1 MSRRILIGLSLLL
14 SLAAPLASRAD
25 AIDALPVSVIFAVSS
40 GYWEETGELGLPG
53 PAPAPALGKAAPA
66 APQARRGYYKVVAV
80 RQADRTAKVY
90 LQQIASTE
98 AGPSVINS
106 VELEEF
112 SAIKSYVT
120 DVRTDNA
127 NGIARQPGLF
137 ATVLVKSDPNII
149 EPETWTILID
159 DLGDLRV
166 ERASN

>member
-1 MSRRILIGLSLLL
+1 MSKHVLIGLGLLL
-14 SLAAPLASRAD
+14 CLTAPLPSLAD
-25 AIDALPVSVIFAVSS
+25 DIDALPVSVIFAVSS
-40 GYWEETGELGLPG
+40 GFWEETGELGLPG
-53 PAPAPALGKAAPA
+53 PAPAPALGKAAPTTST
-66 APQARRGYYKVVAV
+66 ARRGYYKVVAV

-98 AGPSVINS
+98 TGPTVVTS

-112 SAIKSYVT
+112 TAIKPYIT
-120 DVRTDNA
+120 DIRTDNA

-137 ATVLVKSDPNII
+137 ATVLVKSDPNVI
-149 EPETWTILID
+149 EPDTWTILID

>member
-1 MSRRILIGLSLLL
+1 MSKRILVGLALLL
-14 SLAAPLASRAD
+14 SAMAPLPSLAD
-25 AIDALPVSVIFAVSS
+25 DIDALPISVIFAVSS

-53 PAPAPALGKAAPA
+53 PAPAPALGKAVPA
-66 APQARRGYYKVVAV
+66 APSARRGYYKVVAV

-98 AGPSVINS
+98 AGPALVNS

-120 DVRTDNA
+120 DIRTDNS

-137 ATVLVKSDPNII
+137 ASVLVKSDPNMI
-149 EPETWTILID
+149 EPDTWTILID